1 MRHNALFA
9 QREKAGMM
17 LISLLLLLSVVL
29 LPLSLAPQWLR
40 AIADVNPLAYAVD
53 AARAL
58 FNNHLGD
65 ASVLRGVLIMAV
77 LAVIA
82 VVIAA
87 RSFGRA
93 VA

>member
-1 MRHNALFA
+1 MSTPWPTPWTR
-9 QREKAGMM
+9 
-17 LISLLLLLSVVL
+17 
-29 LPLSLAPQWLR
+29 
-40 AIADVNPLAYAVD
+40 
-53 AARAL
+53 RAL

-65 ASVLRGVLIMAV
+65 ASVAKGVLIMAV

-87 RSFGRA
+87 RSFGHA